1 MMPNLPASISNPTL
15 VDAIVVVVIGLY
27 VLEDVR
33 SGMLSGLVQLA
44 GLLLALFAA
53 LLFYPA
59 AADLLVSKVGLAY
72 ALAKPIAFGGLW
84 LITDLLYGLTI
95 RRMTDLPSRQVAAST
110 SGRLLGAVTGLA
122 RGLIVATLALAV
134 VVALPLPA

>member
-1 MMPNLPASISNPTL
+1 MMSNLPGAISNPTL

-33 SGMLSGLVQLA
+33 NGMLWGLVQLA

-72 ALAKPIAFGGLW
+72 ALAKPIAFAGIW
-84 LITDLLYGLTI
+84 LITDKIG
-95 RRMTDLPSRQVAAST
+95 RASC
-110 SGRLLGAVTGLA
+110 RE
-122 RGLIVATLALAV
+122 RG
-134 VVALPLPA
+134 